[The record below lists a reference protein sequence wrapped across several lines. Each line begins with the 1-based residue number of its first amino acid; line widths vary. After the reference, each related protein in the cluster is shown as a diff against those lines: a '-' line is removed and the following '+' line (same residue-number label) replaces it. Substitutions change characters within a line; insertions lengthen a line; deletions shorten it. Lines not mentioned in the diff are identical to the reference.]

1 MLVDRR
7 QIANFEARF
16 RYKIE
21 PPSRALEFDAKMS
34 ARGGCPNKKYL
45 LFENV
50 LSFVAAKH
58 HFLHDS
64 VITRDFVD
72 GLRLWRLLRQRDES
86 AFHFELIV
94 AALALEHHYVVFA
107 LHGVAHHILACWQV
121 NGCDPDR
128 SIEFHP
134 VHFLDSQI
142 VVGSHCHHAAHAYQK
157 SQKAQSSHKASNV
170 GFRDPGERSGEV

>member
-1 MLVDRR
+1 MLLDRR

-45 LFENV
+45 LFEYV
-50 LSFVAAKH
+50 LGFVAAKYH
-58 HFLHDS
+58 LLHDS
-64 VITRDFVD
+64 VIACDFVD
-72 GLRLWRLLRQRDES
+72 GLGLRCLPSQRDER
-86 AFHFELIV
+86 ALHLEFIV
-94 AALALEHHYVVFA
+94 ANLAPEHHYMLVA
-107 LHGVAHHILACWQV
+107 LPGGAPHIRACGQV

-134 VHFLDSQI
+134 VQFLD
-142 VVGSHCHHAAHAYQK
+142 
-157 SQKAQSSHKASNV
+157 
-170 GFRDPGERSGEV
+170 